1 MLFCLKDSQNW
12 NYVILY
18 MLFLGHQLYNTNK
31 GCGKYDKNM
40 WNLSRIYCYKC
51 SGNSTRLKNE
61 TRKHQKTI
69 LRRSMKIQA
78 IKLLGGRCSV
88 CGYDRCV
95 DALEFH
101 HENPE
106 EKEFKL
112 GSGNTISWKEYK
124 SEALKCKLVCSNCRK
139 EIYSELGY
147 IY

>member
-1 MLFCLKDSQNW
+1 M
-12 NYVILY
+12 YA
-18 MLFLGHQLYNTNK
+18 K
-31 GCGKYDKNM
+31 GCGVMIKMCEICNERF
-40 WNLSRIYCYKC
+40 NANNNSRIYCYKC
-51 SGNSTRLKNE
+51 SGDSTRLDNE

-101 HENPE
+101 HKNPE

-112 GSGNTISWKEYK
+112 GSGNYVGNFCSISNLGNNACHYI
-124 SEALKCKLVCSNCRK
+124 CSCWFC
-139 EIYSELGY
+139 IYTLLLL
-147 IY
+147 